1 MDIARLRTVPFSFP
15 QPGVPM
21 PLSRRLVPAAAA
33 TFVLGFSALPASA
46 QDTVNMG
53 AVLSLTG
60 ANATVG
66 EDVRRAVALAV
77 ENVNA
82 DGGVLGKKFN
92 VIVEDSGGNATTA
105 LNAARKLVSVDKVP
119 VVIGEYSSGI
129 TLPMAQYVVKEGVAH
144 INIASTSVKIR
155 DLGATSF
162 NLIGLEDKGNQFSS
176 KDVWDLGYRNVA
188 MIAPNNAYGQ
198 GVVHGFK
205 QEFEKLGGKVIAE
218 ALYTAGQSTYRRELQ
233 QLSRS
238 NPDAYIYT
246 AYGQESAVIN
256 REAMELGL
264 RAKPFYAILISMSLS
279 DTAPEIAKGQ
289 LGMEVGNVYGDAGK
303 AYAAAFAA
311 KHKEGMKTSYTGYA
325 YDAVLMTA
333 AAMNK
338 AKSTDTATVQAALKE
353 IGKGG
358 YVGVTGPI
366 VFDNDRQRTDPPYA
380 KLKFDGKVVPR

>member
-1 MDIARLRTVPFSFP
+1 MNARLRPVLLSLPLLFSLCSLAP
-15 QPGVPM
+15 V
-21 PLSRRLVPAAAA
+21 AH
-33 TFVLGFSALPASA
+33 A
-46 QDTVNMG
+46 QDTVQMG

-60 ANATVG
+60 SNATVG

-77 ENVNA
+77 EHVNA
-82 DGGVLGKKFN
+82 KGGVLGKKFN

-129 TLPMAQYVVKEGVAH
+129 TLPMAQYLVKEGVAH

-162 NLIGLEDKGNQFSS
+162 NLIGLENLGNKFSAA
-176 KDVWDLGYRNVA
+176 DTWALGYRKVA
-188 MIAPNNAYGQ
+188 LLAPNNAYGQ

-205 QEFEKLGGKVIAE
+205 EEFEKLGGKIVTE
-218 ALYTAGQSTYRRELQ
+218 LLYTQGQSTYRRELQ
-233 QLSRS
+233 QMARS
-238 NPDAYIYT
+238 EPDAYIYS
-246 AYGQESAVIN
+246 AYGQESAVVN

-264 RAKPFYAILISMSLS
+264 RAKPWYAILISMSLS
-279 DTAPEIAKGQ
+279 DTPADIAKGQ
-289 LGMEVGNVYGDAGK
+289 LGMEVGSVYGDAGK
-303 AYAAAFAA
+303 AYADAFAA
-311 KHKEGMKTSYTGYA
+311 KYKEGMKTSYTGYA
-325 YDAVLMTA
+325 YDAVLLTA

-338 AKSTDTATVQAALKE
+338 AKSTDTAAVQAALKE

-366 VFDNDRQRTDPPYA
+366 ALDDNRQRIDPPYA

>member
-1 MDIARLRTVPFSFP
+1 MSLKFRTLRAPLALAFS
-15 QPGVPM
+15 
-21 PLSRRLVPAAAA
+21 LAISS
-33 TFVLGFSALPASA
+33 SALA
-46 QDTVNMG
+46 QDTVQMG

-77 ENVNA
+77 DKVNA

-129 TLPMAQYVVKEGVAH
+129 TLPMAQYLVKEGVAH

-155 DLGATSF
+155 DLGASSF

-188 MIAPNNAYGQ
+188 LVAPNNAYGQ

-205 QEFEKLGGKVIAE
+205 QEFEKLGGKVVTE
-218 ALYTAGQSTYRRELQ
+218 VLYTAGQSTYRRELQ
-233 QLSRS
+233 QMSRS
-238 NPDAYIYT
+238 QPDAYIYT

-264 RAKPFYAILISMSLS
+264 RSKPWYAILISMSLS
-279 DTAPEIAKGQ
+279 DTAPDIAKGQ
-289 LGMEVGNVYGDAGK
+289 LGMEVGSVYGAAGK
-303 AYAAAFAA
+303 AYADAFAA
-311 KHKEGMKTSYTGYA
+311 KYKEGMKTSYTGYA
-325 YDAVLMTA
+325 YDAVLLTA

-338 AKSTDTATVQAALKE
+338 AKSTDTAAVQAALKDL
-353 IGKGG
+353 GKGG

-366 VFDNDRQRTDPPYA
+366 VLDADRQRIDPPYA
-380 KLKFDGKVVPR
+380 KLKYDGKVVPR

>member
-1 MDIARLRTVPFSFP
+1 MNARLRPVLLSLPLLFSLCSLAP
-15 QPGVPM
+15 V
-21 PLSRRLVPAAAA
+21 AH
-33 TFVLGFSALPASA
+33 A
-46 QDTVNMG
+46 QDTVSMG

-60 ANATVG
+60 SNATVG

-77 ENVNA
+77 EHVNA
-82 DGGVLGKKFN
+82 KGGVLGKKFN
-92 VIVEDSGGNATTA
+92 VIIEDSGGNATTA
-105 LNAARKLVSVDKVP
+105 LNAARKLASVDKVP

-129 TLPMAQYVVKEGVAH
+129 TLPMAQYLVKEGVAH

-162 NLIGLEDKGNQFSS
+162 NLIGLENLGNKFSAA
-176 KDVWDLGYRNVA
+176 DTWALGYRKVA
-188 MIAPNNAYGQ
+188 MLAPNNAYGQ

-205 QEFEKLGGKVIAE
+205 EEFEKLGGKIVTE
-218 ALYTAGQSTYRRELQ
+218 LLYTQGQSTYRRELQ
-233 QLSRS
+233 QMARS
-238 NPDAYIYT
+238 EPDAYIYS
-246 AYGQESAVIN
+246 AYGQESAVVN

-264 RAKPFYAILISMSLS
+264 RAKPWYAILISMSLS
-279 DTAPEIAKGQ
+279 DTPADIAKGQ
-289 LGMEVGNVYGDAGK
+289 LGMEVGSVYGDAGK
-303 AYAAAFAA
+303 AYSEAFAA
-311 KHKEGMKTSYTGYA
+311 KYKEGMKTSYTGYA

-338 AKSTDTATVQAALKE
+338 AKSTDTAAVQAALKD

-366 VFDNDRQRTDPPYA
+366 VFDDARQRIDPPYA

>member
-1 MDIARLRTVPFSFP
+1 MQFPLRPLLASLSTTLLIAAGAS
-15 QPGVPM
+15 
-21 PLSRRLVPAAAA
+21 S
-33 TFVLGFSALPASA
+33 ASA
-46 QDTVNMG
+46 QDAVKMG

-60 ANATVG
+60 SNATVG

-77 ENVNA
+77 EQVNA
-82 DGGVLGKKFN
+82 KGGVLGKKFDV
-92 VIVEDSGGNATTA
+92 VIEDSGGNATTA

-129 TLPMAQYVVKEGVAH
+129 TLPMAQYLVKEGVAH

-155 DLGATSF
+155 DLGASSF
-162 NLIGLEDKGNQFSS
+162 NLIGLENLGNKFSAS
-176 KDVWDLGYRNVA
+176 DVWALGYRKVG
-188 MIAPNNAYGQ
+188 MLAPNNAYGQ

-205 QEFEKLGGKVIAE
+205 EEFEKLGGKIVTE
-218 ALYTAGQSTYRRELQ
+218 LLYTQGQSTYRRELQ
-233 QLSRS
+233 QMARS
-238 NPDAYIYT
+238 EPDAFIYS

-264 RAKPFYAILISMSLS
+264 RQKPWYAILISMSLS
-279 DTAPEIAKGQ
+279 DTPADIAKGQ
-289 LGMEVGNVYGDAGK
+289 LGMEVGSVYGDAGK
-303 AYAAAFAA
+303 AYADAFAA
-311 KHKEGMKTSYTGYA
+311 KYKEGMKTSYTGYA
-325 YDAVLMTA
+325 YDAVMMTA

-338 AKSTDTATVQAALKE
+338 AKSTDTAAVQAALKE

-366 VFDNDRQRTDPPYA
+366 ALDADRQRIDPPYA

>member
-1 MDIARLRTVPFSFP
+1 MPFQLRPFAASAALA
-15 QPGVPM
+15 
-21 PLSRRLVPAAAA
+21 LSLAA
-33 TFVLGFSALPASA
+33 TASMA

-66 EDVRRAVALAV
+66 EDVRRAVALAA
-77 ENVNA
+77 EHVNA
-82 DGGVLGKKFN
+82 KGGVLGKKFN
-92 VIVEDSGGNATTA
+92 VIIEDSGGNATTA

-129 TLPMAQYVVKEGVAH
+129 TLPMAQYLVKENVTH

-155 DLGATSF
+155 ELGASSF
-162 NLIGLEDKGNQFSS
+162 NLIGLENLGNQFSAA
-176 KDVWDLGYRNVA
+176 DTWALGYRKVA

-198 GVVHGFK
+198 GVAHGFR
-205 QEFEKLGGKVIAE
+205 QEFEKLGGKVVTE
-218 ALYTAGQSTYRRELQ
+218 VLYTAGQSTYRRELQ
-233 QLSRS
+233 QMARAE
-238 NPDAYIYT
+238 PDAYVYT

-256 REAMELGL
+256 REAFELGL
-264 RAKPFYAILISMSLS
+264 RKQPWYAILLSMSLS
-279 DTAPEIAKGQ
+279 DTPPDIAKGQ

-303 AYAAAFAA
+303 AYADAFAA
-311 KHKEGMKTSYTGYA
+311 KYKEGTKTSYTGYA

-333 AAMNK
+333 AAMNR
-338 AKSTDTATVQAALKE
+338 AKSTDAAAVQAALKE

-366 VFDNDRQRTDPPYA
+366 VFDAERQRLNPPYA
-380 KLKFDGKVVPR
+380 KLKYDGKVVPR